1 MSASA
6 VVALAKKLLGIRY
19 LWAGADPSTGFDC
32 VGLVHYCFEK
42 GARINLPFRCS
53 ELMGK
58 GIPVSREN
66 LKAGDLIFP
75 NDHHVGICISN
86 TQYIHAPQ
94 SGETVKIT
102 NINNF
107 YKGRRIL

>member
-6 VVALAKKLLGIRY
+6 VVALAKKQLGIKY
-19 LWAGADPSTGFDC
+19 TWGSGNPATGFDC
-32 VGLVHYCFEK
+32 LGLVHYCFEK
-42 GARINLPFRCS
+42 AAGINLPFRCF

-86 TQYIHAPQ
+86 SQYIHAPKT
-94 SGETVKIT
+94 GEVVKIS
-102 NINNF
+102 NITKF